1 LNATADER
9 MLLGGVRGLK
19 PIRVLI
25 VDDSSEF
32 LRHAG
37 AFLLQLRG
45 VELAGWAYL
54 GREALDLVGTV
65 AVDLMIVDVSLPGM
79 GGLEV
84 TRRVKALPAPPRV
97 VLVTLYDDPQYRA
110 AGLEAGADGYVT
122 KKDLVAELPALIES
136 LFPRAGGNDEP
147 PPVHHLN

>member
-1 LNATADER
+1 MHAGRLE
-9 MLLGGVRGLK
+9 GGPLRS
-19 PIRVLI
+19 IRVLI

-37 AFLLQLRG
+37 AFLIQLRG

-54 GREALDLVGTV
+54 GREALDLVCTLD
-65 AVDLMIVDVSLPGM
+65 VDLMIVDVSLPGM

-84 TRRVKALPAPPRV
+84 TRAVKAMPSPPRII
-97 VLVTLYDDPQYRA
+97 LVTLYDDPEYRV
-110 AGLEAGADGYVT
+110 AGMEAGADGYVT
-122 KKDLVAELPALIES
+122 KKDLVAELPGLIDT
-136 LFPRAGGNDEP
+136 LFPQTGGTENP